1 MPVQLPADK
10 PRAPAQDTAN
20 PRDADAAK
28 AASSAFQRIS
38 AAEKAGLLIEAL
50 SYIGK
55 FKGHIV
61 VIKYGGAAMVQEP
74 FKVTFAQDVVLL
86 QSLGMLPVVVHGGGP
101 EVTQAMKAMG
111 QEAQFVEGL
120 RITNRESLRIT
131 EMVLSGTVN
140 KEIIAHLNRAG
151 GNGVGVSG
159 KDGRLIRARKMDNVK
174 GIDLGFVGEIVQ
186 INAELLRMLLDH
198 GYIPVVSPIGMG
210 EDGHTYNINADTAAS
225 RIAGALKAQ
234 KMLFMTDVDGILA
247 DGKLVSTLTAR
258 QAADL
263 IQRGVITG
271 GMLPKVEALLHC
283 LAHGVTSAHI
293 INGTDQHA
301 ILAELFTDKGIGTV
315 ITG

>member
-1 MPVQLPADK
+1 MPAHRSADK
-10 PRAPAQDTAN
+10 SHASAQEASKPPAAEAGQPAP
-20 PRDADAAK
+20 
-28 AASSAFQRIS
+28 SAFQRNS
-38 AAEKAGLLIEAL
+38 AAEKTGVLIEAL

-55 FKGHIV
+55 FKSHIV

-74 FKVTFAQDVVLL
+74 FKVAFAEDVVLL

-120 RITNRESLRIT
+120 RVTNRESLRIT

-159 KDGRLIRARKMDNVK
+159 KDGRLITARKMDNVK

-186 INAELLRMLLDH
+186 INAELLRLLLDH

-225 RIAGALKAQ
+225 RIASALKAQ

-247 DGKLVSTLTAR
+247 QGKLVSTLTAH
-258 QAADL
+258 QAVEL
-263 IQRGVITG
+263 INTGVITG

-293 INGTDQHA
+293 INGTDRHA
-301 ILAELFTDKGIGTV
+301 IIAELFTDKGIGTV